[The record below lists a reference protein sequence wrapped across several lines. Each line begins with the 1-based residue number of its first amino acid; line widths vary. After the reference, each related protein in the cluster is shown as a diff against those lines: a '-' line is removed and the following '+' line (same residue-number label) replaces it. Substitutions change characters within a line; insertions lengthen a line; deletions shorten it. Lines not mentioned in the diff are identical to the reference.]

1 MHPKFIDML
10 FSYITRIAI
19 SVLIFGL
26 AIYQFID
33 GEIGNGIF
41 ITLIAGLVLATV
53 WVNEVMLMAFLAVRK
68 NDMAKTQKWLGY
80 ITKPELLIKSQEA
93 YYFYLTAIVKAQ
105 TGEMGKSENLF
116 KKALS
121 IGLAMSHDRA
131 MAKVNLA
138 GIAASKRRKRE
149 ALNWLNEAKKDDE
162 KKMLNDQIKMMRQQ
176 INRM

>member
-1 MHPKFIDML
+1 ML

-19 SVLIFGL
+19 SVVIFG
-26 AIYQFID
+26 ISVYQFIL

-41 ITLIAGLVLATV
+41 LTLIAGLVLATV
-53 WVNEVMLMAFLAVRK
+53 WVNEIMLLAFLSVRK
-68 NDMAKTQKWLGY
+68 NDMEKTKKWLNM
-80 ITKPELLIKSQEA
+80 IKKPELMIKSQEA
-93 YYFYLTAIVKAQ
+93 YYYYLTAIVKAQ

-121 IGLAMSHDRA
+121 TGLGMSHDRA

-162 KKMLNDQIKMMRQQ
+162 KKMLADQIKMLRQQ